1 MMILTR
7 SPGARGRRWLVVSRV
22 ALAVSS
28 LLAWSALPVDA
39 EERTPPP
46 AGTQSVVI
54 DARWTPWLGCWRP
67 DDDIEED
74 ETAPGPAV
82 LVCVGPA
89 DKPAGVVI
97 RTFADQQVVFEETI
111 AADGRRYPPRDSSCE
126 GWQLVEWSS
135 TGRRVFTTAE
145 STCKDQRIV
154 RMSGFTT
161 ITPDD
166 RWVDIQTVTSGGR
179 SAMRLRS
186 YRRALGSLPAPF
198 AYLPRPPRPRVGPM
212 TFDEV
217 KEASARLSSFAL
229 EAAVAEVGV
238 EFTASAR
245 WLLAL
250 ADAGVSARVI
260 DLVVAL
266 NFPQRF
272 VVTRARP
279 GRPWT
284 RAGLTI
290 SKIEPVAA
298 YAPLGDLYWFYWYG
312 DEFWDEPG
320 FIECE
325 PGPPAHVG
333 DHVSHGRLVNGL
345 GYTQVEPRRAES
357 ASSWSETPDSN
368 GGSSTDNSGASA
380 TSQGYTGGTASDG
393 THTAQPR
400 PPH

>member
-1 MMILTR
+1 MMILTH
-7 SPGARGRRWLVVSRV
+7 SSGARGRRWLVVSRL

-28 LLAWSALPVDA
+28 LLAWPELPLDA
-39 EERTPPP
+39 QERTPPP
-46 AGTQSVVI
+46 PGTQSAVT
-54 DARWTPWLGCWRP
+54 DARWTPWFGCWRP
-67 DDDIEED
+67 DDDIEKG
-74 ETAPGPAV
+74 ETGPGPAV

-97 RTFADQQVVFEETI
+97 RTFADQRVVFEETI
-111 AADGRRYPPRDSSCE
+111 AADGRRHPPRDSSCE

-154 RMSGFTT
+154 RISGFTT
-161 ITPDD
+161 ITSDD
-166 RWVDIQTVTSGGR
+166 RWVDIETVTSGGR
-179 SAMRLRS
+179 TAMHLRS

-198 AYLPRPPRPRVGPM
+198 ADLPQPPRPRVGPM

-217 KEASARLSSFAL
+217 KEASARLSPFAL
-229 EAAVAEVGV
+229 EAAVAEVRV

-250 ADAGVSARVI
+250 ADAGVSGRVI
-260 DLVVAL
+260 DLIVAL
-266 NFPQRF
+266 DFPDRF

-290 SKIEPVAA
+290 SKIEPVAVAA
-298 YAPLGDLYWFYWYG
+298 YAPFGDLYWFSWYG

-325 PGPPAHVG
+325 PGRPVHVG
-333 DHVSHGRLVNGL
+333 HGRLVNGL
-345 GYTQVEPRRAES
+345 GYTQVEPRSAEP
-357 ASSWSETPDSN
+357 ASSWFETSDSN

-380 TSQGYTGGTASDG
+380 TPQGYTGGTASGG